1 MGMHVTTFWRQDLR
15 MKNNDGI
22 LADLPTT
29 VDINGQVTSTNRV
42 DGYTT
47 PADADSIGTAD
58 YLESGAVP
66 AITSQPTNVTV
77 FDGSG
82 TTFTVIA
89 NDANNY
95 QWQISSNGGATFADL
110 TDGATYTGTT
120 TSILTLSSAELSMNN
135 YQYSVIVSNSA
146 YSCASPLTSD
156 AATLFIRVRTVI
168 SNRRITHRVKKD

>member
-1 MGMHVTTFWRQDLR
+1 MRFPSVPTRMWIMMVFPIIFTLTVMGMHVTTFWRQDLR

-95 QWQISSNGGATFADL
+95 Q
-110 TDGATYTGTT
+110 
-120 TSILTLSSAELSMNN
+120 
-135 YQYSVIVSNSA
+135 YSVIVSNSA